1 MNHKTPDLRVGEEL
15 RILRVGL
22 LSGACVDCGEK
33 QSMELLSMDIINSKT
48 ITWRGE
54 EGERE
59 GEEGKVGEWISCIL
73 CKGRQTSLVLVHE
86 SKSLRHVGVYS
97 HFRKPLLV
105 EQVPDPYHL
114 FGIVGQHTNVLWLQ
128 PPGHKHLYLK
138 GGGER

>member
-1 MNHKTPDLRVGEEL
+1 
-15 RILRVGL
+15 
-22 LSGACVDCGEK
+22 
-33 QSMELLSMDIINSKT
+33 MEHVQTVERSRAWNSFPWTSSTRKT

-59 GEEGKVGEWISCIL
+59 GEEGEVGEWISCIL
-73 CKGRQTSLVLVHE
+73 HKGRQTSLVLVHE
-86 SKSLRHVGVYS
+86 SKSLRRAGVYS

-138 GGGER
+138 GGGERYM